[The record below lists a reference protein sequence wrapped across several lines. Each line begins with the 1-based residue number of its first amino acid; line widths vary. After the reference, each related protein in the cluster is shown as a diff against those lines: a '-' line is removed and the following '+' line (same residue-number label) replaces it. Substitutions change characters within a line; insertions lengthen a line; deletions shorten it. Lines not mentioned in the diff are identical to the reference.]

1 MSAKQGAEI
10 IVEKIFKD
18 HDDLV
23 SPEKQALPRLY
34 LELLENKEKVIPE
47 VRQVEYEEPVET
59 RDEIELI
66 ATPEERS
73 RSPPILIK
81 ESIIQDSSPSVR
93 EPVLQESVLHLLE
106 PSPFRVVEQHVV
118 KPVSPPPLPPKLAD
132 IIPEYRKESF
142 PRLLEENREQPPPQK
157 TPIDSKTL
165 EKKQRLLLKL
175 DILKK
180 SSKSTKIPNFSLT
193 SDYSEMKTTYKTL
206 VKRVHIDNKVVWMRN
221 ILVGACGVVELGLGD
236 MGLGLDMEG
245 FTEFQMTSMSK
256 YDKLLVKIGEKSY
269 KPKTVSTWPVE
280 AQLLF
285 LVFVQTILFIGAK
298 FLKEKTGANILGFFQ
313 TMTGNK
319 KTDNLSLPK

>member
-18 HDDLV
+18 HEDLV
-23 SPEKQALPRLY
+23 VPEKQILPRLY

-59 RDEIELI
+59 RDEIELV
-66 ATPEERS
+66 AAAEGRS
-73 RSPPILIK
+73 LPPIHIK
-81 ESIIQDSSPSVR
+81 ESVIQDSSPVPR
-93 EPVLQESVLHLLE
+93 EIVLQESVLHVASRE
-106 PSPFRVVEQHVV
+106 PSPFVVERA
-118 KPVSPPPLPPKLAD
+118 SPIPPKLAD

-142 PRLLEENREQPPPQK
+142 PERTPQTEQPPSAARFQK

-193 SDYSEMKTTYKTL
+193 SDYSEMKATYKTL
-206 VKRVHIDNKVVWMRN
+206 VKRVHVDNKVAWMRN

-269 KPKTVSTWPVE
+269 RPKTVSTWPVE
-280 AQLLF
+280 VQLLF

-313 TMTGNK
+313 TMSGNK
-319 KTDNLSLPK
+319 KTDNLTLPK